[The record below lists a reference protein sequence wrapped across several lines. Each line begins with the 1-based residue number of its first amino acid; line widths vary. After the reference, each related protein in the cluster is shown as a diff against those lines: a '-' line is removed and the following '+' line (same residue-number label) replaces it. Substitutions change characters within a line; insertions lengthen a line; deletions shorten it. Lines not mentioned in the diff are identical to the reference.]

1 VQKIQEFLPQ
11 FAMRWDRTTQVCCFI
26 PKYAGY
32 PEASIIVNAKNNH
45 DYILRLYELRNEV
58 VEFLSAIQSQKEPK
72 LKAAQIVQLFKESD
86 FLIKLAYLCDIL
98 TSLNQLN
105 SSMQGPF
112 IYDAYNL
119 PEELTTPAQEEL
131 LSLASD
137 ISLKQR
143 FNLST
148 LEKFCLT
155 TERTYTHLYSI
166 AMKMLLKF
174 PTLYLCEK
182 GFLTMLFLKNK
193 YRARLDVEHDMRIK
207 LANDEPDIQIIE
219 FQYKD

>member
-1 VQKIQEFLPQ
+1 LTGCHVGFVTI
-11 FAMRWDRTTQVCCFI
+11 
-26 PKYAGY
+26 
-32 PEASIIVNAKNNH
+32 
-45 DYILRLYELRNEV
+45 
-58 VEFLSAIQSQKEPK
+58 
-72 LKAAQIVQLFKESD
+72 KAAQIVQLFKESD

-119 PEELTTPAQEEL
+119 PEELKTPASEEL

-148 LEKFCLT
+148 PEKFCLT

-174 PTLYLCEK
+174 TTLYLCEK
-182 GFLTMLFLKNK
+182 GLLTMLFLKIR
-193 YRARLDVEHDMRIK
+193 YRGRLDVEHDMRIK
-207 LANDEPDIQIIE
+207 LANDEPDIQNIIE
-219 FQYKD
+219 FQISI